1 VSRAGKDAMRCVAV
15 SARRLDGGTLPRG
28 EQAVDRKPS
37 NRIYLDLVATTT
49 TLSDDIG
56 DTSGFT
62 RRVTGRARI
71 ARFRSIGLHPV
82 AMMMTSFLSVLLRR
96 FADCSDQTIRQA
108 ISRPWGAASVT
119 SRSRRNKR

>member
-15 SARRLDGGTLPRG
+15 SARRLDGGRLPRG
-28 EQAVDRKPS
+28 EQAIGRKPS
-37 NRIYLDLVATTT
+37 NRTYLDLVATAT